1 MTICAHILFPLKS
14 NHSVYID
21 KYDCNRNHEAEKW
34 FHPRLY
40 FMPLPVLASAMKLSQ
55 PQPNLLQQ
63 NRART
68 SEPRG
73 RMVDDTMKSQ
83 KSSQVVPAA
92 NGSNLN
98 TLNPSAVV
106 KASRKIVIPHTRHPF
121 GLDQPVRSLIIARM
135 FHIHR
140 ARLTSLQNHKH
151 ENRLPHIRPPDILL
165 NTVAMVSKRRL
176 GPALTSRPYVKQA
189 GK

>member
-1 MTICAHILFPLKS
+1 
-14 NHSVYID
+14 
-21 KYDCNRNHEAEKW
+21 
-34 FHPRLY
+34 
-40 FMPLPVLASAMKLSQ
+40 MPLPVLASAMKLSQ

-83 KSSQVVPAA
+83 KSSHVVPAA

-106 KASRKIVIPHTRHPF
+106 KASRKIMIPHTRHPF
-121 GLDQPVRSLIIARM
+121 GLDQPVRSRIIASM
-135 FHIHR
+135 FSHTPSTVDI
-140 ARLTSLQNHKH
+140 AAKIINMK
-151 ENRLPHIRPPDILL
+151 NRLPHIRPPDILL